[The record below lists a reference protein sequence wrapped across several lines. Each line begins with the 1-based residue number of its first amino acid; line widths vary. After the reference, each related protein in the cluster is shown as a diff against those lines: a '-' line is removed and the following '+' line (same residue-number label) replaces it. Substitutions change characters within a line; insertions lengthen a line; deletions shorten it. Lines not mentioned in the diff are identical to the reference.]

1 MTVFHKAWAF
11 LKASRQTELGEFHPD
26 FPSSYG
32 PVRGAR
38 YTKEPRRKQIQ
49 SEGMKAL
56 PTKGWKHYHGESM
69 PEKAVW
75 AWMLNNNIEPT
86 TSNMEKVVR
95 MVHNMGGEISGRSP
109 TNAMDVWG
117 MRGNWLNNAYL
128 DEDYSPHREEDR
140 KIFHSY
146 AVPQNIPPEA
156 LVRIGR
162 TSEWARLNNSLY
174 PEQQK
179 RDQEFIDYENS
190 VKDLGWWPQTEDYD
204 DRS

>member
-1 MTVFHKAWAF
+1 MTAFHKAWAF

-38 YTKEPRRKQIQ
+38 YTKEARRKQIQ

-86 TSNMEKVVR
+86 TSNMENVVR
-95 MVHNMGGEISGRSP
+95 WTHEMGGSGP
-109 TNAMDVWG
+109 PPPAKPNDVWG
-117 MRGNWLNNAYL
+117 IRGNWLNNAYL
-128 DEDYSPHREEDR
+128 DESDYAPHGMSEKEEEN
-140 KIFHSY
+140 FNSY
-146 AVPQNIPPEA
+146 AIPQNIPPEA

-162 TSEWARLNNSLY
+162 TSEFPRLNESLY

-179 RDQEFIDYENS
+179 RIQNWIEERES
-190 VKDLGWWPQTEDYD
+190 Q
-204 DRS
+204 

>member
-1 MTVFHKAWAF
+1 MVFEKAWRF

-38 YTKEPRRKQIQ
+38 YTKESRRKQIQ

-95 MVHNMGGEISGRSP
+95 MVHNMGGEVSARSP
-109 TNAMDVWG
+109 TGAMNVWG
-117 MRGNWLNNAYL
+117 IRGNRLNDAYL
-128 DEDYSPHREEDR
+128 DESYSPDEFGERQ
-140 KIFHSY
+140 IFNSY
-146 AVPQNIPPEA
+146 AITQNIPPEA

-190 VKDLGWWPQTEDYD
+190 VKDLGWWPQTEEYD